1 MLNFLKNIKDQNNHL
16 NEVSQDEKNILI
28 ISLLIEC
35 AKGDY
40 DFSDDEIKKIKNL
53 IKNKLKIEENKV
65 ESLFNDAIK
74 MTQNNVEI
82 YSLTRDIRENFEK
95 EKILEIF
102 SFMWEVVLADGK
114 IDDFELALMTKLT
127 GLFHLT
133 GKEAAQAKLAATSS

>member
-1 MLNFLKNIKDQNNHL
+1 MLNFLKNIKKQDSNF
-16 NEVSQDEKNILI
+16 NEVSQEEKNVLI

-40 DFSDDEIKKIKNL
+40 DFSDDEVKKIKNL
-53 IKNKLKIEENKV
+53 IKKKLKIDENKV
-65 ESLFNDAIK
+65 ELLFNKAIE
-74 MTQNNVEI
+74 MTQSNVEI

-102 SFMWEVVLADGK
+102 SYMWEVVLADGK

-133 GKEAAQAKLAATSS
+133 GKEAAQAKSAATSS